1 MERLNDLVGKLGFQG
16 WEGELNF
23 QKNLG
28 IVIVGRNKDDLIT
41 FWMNIEG
48 RTTKEVKRVI
58 LMKYEV
64 DCRVCIAW

>member
-28 IVIVGRNKDDLIT
+28 IVIVGRNKAERST
-41 FWMNIEG
+41 FWMNIEQG
-48 RTTKEVKRVI
+48 QSKERKREI
-58 LMKYEV
+58 
-64 DCRVCIAW
+64 